1 MILKVNA
8 VSKTRIDSSCY
19 INLVKMHTAFI
30 KMSLLCSA
38 AVTDHSL
45 VGKSP

>member
-1 MILKVNA
+1 MMLKVNA
-8 VSKTRIDSSCY
+8 ISKIRIDSSCY

-30 KMSLLCSA
+30 KLSLLCSA

-45 VGKSP
+45 VCKSP